1 MAMDAVMNAVVN
13 AGDAGDVRGAGDA
26 RDTRMSAASWAPLT
40 PAERAVAIE
49 VLTHGP
55 ISRTE
60 IARRLDLSAGSLT
73 RLTKPLIESGLL
85 IEGPAPVTTAA
96 ARQGRPS
103 QPLDI
108 VADSRYFAGFKI
120 TADAVYGVVTTLKSD
135 IVADRTVPLHT
146 HDPDQVADL
155 LHTMTEEFT
164 AAFPR
169 LSGIGVGVG
178 GHLDSRAGDSGA
190 GGTPAGGGHAGTVSS
205 PFLGWRSVPFADL
218 LAQRTGL
225 PVVVEN
231 DVAALIEAEAWF
243 GAGRGLDRFAVLTIG
258 AGIGYG
264 LVIGGQLVRTPE
276 SDHGIGPRWI
286 VSQNGPL
293 TPDGDRGSVVSFL
306 AIPSIRYQVR
316 AATGRDHTYDE
327 ILALA
332 AAGDPMPAR
341 VLDEAARA
349 LGTVVAQIANF
360 AMPQKI
366 LLAGEGVGLVDVAG
380 PAIEEA
386 IRANRDPFAAPVPLE
401 TKISDFN
408 DWARG
413 AAVLAIQI
421 LVLGRPEV

>member
-1 MAMDAVMNAVVN
+1 MP
-13 AGDAGDVRGAGDA
+13 
-26 RDTRMSAASWAPLT
+26 AASWAPLT

-85 IEGPAPVTTAA
+85 IEDPAPVTTAA

-108 VADSRYFAGFKI
+108 VAESRYFAGFKI

-178 GHLDSRAGDSGA
+178 GHVVDGRAGEGR
-190 GGTPAGGGHAGTVSS
+190 TGTVSS

-218 LAQRTGL
+218 LEQRTGL
-225 PVVVEN
+225 PVVVKN
-231 DVAALIEAEAWF
+231 DVAALIESEAWF

-264 LVIGGQLVRTPE
+264 LVIGGQLVRTRDG
-276 SDHGIGPRWI
+276 DHGIGPRWI

-386 IRANRDPFAAPVPLE
+386 IHANRDPFAAPVPLE

>member
-1 MAMDAVMNAVVN
+1 MP
-13 AGDAGDVRGAGDA
+13 
-26 RDTRMSAASWAPLT
+26 AASWAPLS

-85 IEGPAPVTTAA
+85 IEDPALVTTAG

-135 IVADRTVPLHT
+135 IVAERTVPLPT

-155 LHTMTEEFT
+155 LHAMTEEFA

-178 GHLDSRAGDSGA
+178 GQVDSRAGNGGA
-190 GGTPAGGGHAGTVSS
+190 GTAPSPSSTVPSASGTASSPSDTASSPSETASFSAGTVSS
-205 PFLGWRSVPFADL
+205 PFLGWRRVPFADL
-218 LAQRTGL
+218 LERRTGL

-264 LVIGGQLVRTPE
+264 LVIGGQLVRTPD

-316 AATGRDHTYDE
+316 AATGRDHSYDE

-332 AAGDPMPAR
+332 AAGDPMPTR

-360 AMPQKI
+360 VMPQKI
-366 LLAGEGVGLVDVAG
+366 LLAGEGVGLVEVAG
-380 PAIEEA
+380 AAIEEA
-386 IRANRDPFAAPVPLE
+386 IAANRDPFAAPVPLE
-401 TKISDFN
+401 TKVSDFN

-421 LVLGRPEV
+421 LVLGRPGV